1 MLDVKEGDDAQDVD
15 IDCCTI
21 LKIEGLDANVA
32 DTNLES
38 GQELILW
45 SFISHLIY

>member
-38 GQELILW
+38 
-45 SFISHLIY
+45 